1 MSKAKHTPGPWE
13 VFDNG
18 LIFVKKDGHPIC
30 GCGTSFVGGGG
41 ECADWQ
47 VERNKANANLIAAA
61 PEMLDA
67 LETCCMAMQGERK
80 AYCDCF
86 QQGDMHSLD
95 MDGNCAFSKT
105 GKCRIWKAIQK
116 ARGQG

>member
-1 MSKAKHTPGPWE
+1 MSEAKHTPGPWQRHE
-13 VFDNG
+13 SHIYTADPERAILAQVFNPGKRPGDYP
-18 LIFVKKDGHPIC
+18 L
-30 GCGTSFVGGGG
+30 T
-41 ECADWQ
+41 E
-47 VERNKANANLIAAA
+47 NANLIAAA